1 MNQKGSIKT
10 ATIFAI
16 FVLIIGGL
24 FFFVYQKNS
33 SKQEK
38 IYRND
43 KFGYQIVVPKNWWIP
58 KPANAQ
64 IDLVNKYV
72 TDTVNEQI
80 FDYSGDSVKVKNQ
93 TKLDEIEKRI
103 VIEGKEW
110 DPAQANY
117 IILTNATL
125 KEQDDFYES
134 VIKKE
139 KLMLID
145 FFPNRTIRIEPS
157 EHIAQLTAVSTNT
170 LKRIDKTI
178 TLSNGMKAEYRK
190 IINPD
195 IGATFVYVPMTSNEL
210 TYNGEKIN
218 SLQFSYLKDEIPE
231 NDFIDIVSSVT
242 FDR

>member
-1 MNQKGSIKT
+1 MNQKGFIKT
-10 ATIFAI
+10 AIIFVI

-24 FFFVYQKNS
+24 FVYVNHKNS
-33 SKQEK
+33 SNLQK
-38 IYRND
+38 IYKNE
-43 KFGYQIVVPKNWWIP
+43 KFGYQIVLPNNWSIS

-64 IDLVNKYV
+64 IDLARKYL
-72 TDTVNEQI
+72 TDAVNEEI
-80 FDYSGDSVKVKNQ
+80 FDYSGDSVTVKNQ

-103 VIEGKEW
+103 VSEGKVW

-125 KEQDDFYES
+125 EEQDAFYGA
-134 VIKKE
+134 VIRKE

-157 EHIAQLTAVSTNT
+157 EHIAQLTTTSTT
-170 LKRIDKTI
+170 TSKRIDKTI
-178 TLSNGMKAEYRK
+178 ILSNGMKAEYK
-190 IINPD
+190 KLINPN

-218 SLQFSYLKDEIPE
+218 SLQFTYLKDEISE
-231 NDFIDIVSSVT
+231 NDFIDIVNSVT